1 MTTTAIKPIKSDAD
15 YEEALE
21 RIHELMEVQ
30 PDTPEAD
37 ELDVLTTLVEAYED
51 KHYSIDL
58 PDPISAIYFRM
69 EQEGL
74 KQIDL
79 VPYIG
84 SRSKVSEV
92 LSGKRSLSLKMI
104 RALHKGLQI
113 PLEVLISPY
122 EL

>member
-15 YEEALE
+15 YEQALE
-21 RIHELMEVQ
+21 RIYELMEAQ
-30 PDTPEAD
+30 PNTPEAD
-37 ELDVLTTLVEAYED
+37 ELDVLTTLVEAYEN

-58 PDPISAIYFRM
+58 PNPISAIYFRM

-113 PLEVLISPY
+113 PLLRTY
-122 EL
+122 NNL